1 MGMLLS
7 TGDLIAR
14 MTPTA
19 LAEMIASIEQA
30 GNVDAV
36 ERRTV
41 EALRAELVANVGE
54 QEAEE
59 LVSAAS

>member
-1 MGMLLS
+1 MGSLLS
-7 TGDLIAR
+7 TSDLIAR

>member
-1 MGMLLS
+1 MGSLLS
-7 TGDLIAR
+7 TSDLIAR

-41 EALRAELVANVGE
+41 EALRDQLEGIVGDDEAAEL
-54 QEAEE
+54 
-59 LVSAAS
+59 LAAAK